1 MKKFTFKNIKKN
13 TIKKIVFPIIV
24 LFIAALVIVMRK
36 DYDLVSLF
44 NDMEAL
50 KEYILSFGN
59 LAPFIFGLIQ
69 FLQVIIS
76 PIPGNITTLAGGAIF
91 GFWPSIIISSI
102 SIILG
107 SAAAFSLARIFG
119 RPFVEWIIGKESVEE
134 HLDTLTRNTKIIFVL
149 IILLPF
155 FPDDIICFVAGISGM
170 SWGFFLLT
178 MLFARPPGLI
188 VSALVGSMGLS
199 LPLWVWIALAAF
211 AVIVIIAYIKVRDIM
226 EKRK

>member
-1 MKKFTFKNIKKN
+1 MKKFGIKKI
-13 TIKKIVFPIIV
+13 TIKKIAFPIVV
-24 LFIAALVIVMRK
+24 LLIAALVVVMRK
-36 DYDLVSLF
+36 DYDFISLF

-59 LAPFIFGLIQ
+59 LAPFIFGVIQ

-91 GFWPSIIISSI
+91 GFWPCILISSI

-107 SAAAFSLARIFG
+107 SIAAFSLARIFG
-119 RPFVEWIIGKESVEE
+119 RPFVEWIVGRERVAE
-134 HLDTLTRNTKIIFVL
+134 HLDALTNNTKIIFVL

-155 FPDDIICFVAGISGM
+155 FPDDIICFVAGVSGM

-178 MLFARPPGLI
+178 MLLARPPGLI

-199 LPLWVWIALAAF
+199 LPVWVWVALAVF
-211 AVIVIIAYIKVRDIM
+211 ALIVLLAYLKVRNIM
-226 EKRK
+226 AKRK